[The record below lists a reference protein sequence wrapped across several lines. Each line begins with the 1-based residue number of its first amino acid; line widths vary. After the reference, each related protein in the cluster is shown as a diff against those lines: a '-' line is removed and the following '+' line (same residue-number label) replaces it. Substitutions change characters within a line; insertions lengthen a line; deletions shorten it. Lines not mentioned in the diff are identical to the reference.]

1 VPADARAVTGIVG
14 IVALLLTACGGV
26 VPPVRPTATP
36 TARAT
41 TMPTATATATALPTP
56 TVQGAARF
64 ADATCRFAVPAGA
77 SVSCGDLTVPLDHAR
92 PAGPT
97 ITLHVAIYASTAAQP
112 ADDPI
117 VYLEGGPGGHA
128 LARVALMYDA
138 WFLPL
143 LAERPLIVVDQR
155 GAGASRPAL
164 DCPELSELGYA
175 WLDEALDAAGRD
187 ERWNEAWRRCASRLR
202 AAGIEFGAYHS
213 AASAADLEALRQ
225 VLGIAQWNV
234 FGVSY
239 GTRLALTLMR
249 DHPAGIRSVILD
261 SVVPLE
267 ASETAAPARM
277 AAAFAALFAGCAA
290 DAACAAAY
298 PALDERFAALVAR
311 LDERPVLREV
321 ADPTTGERHRV
332 VLSGTTVIAL
342 TGLALA
348 SAAIVPALPLAI
360 SAAERGV
367 DYSLFTALAINAAA
381 QHRQFSYGL
390 LYAVR
395 CHEEIPFDAPQ
406 ALATAGA
413 AWPALRGAFD
423 VAAYGDACAA
433 LDVPA
438 APARENQP
446 VDSDRP
452 ALILAGALDP
462 ITPPGDAGRVAG
474 RLSAAQAI
482 EFPAASHGVAFDQPC
497 ARAALLAFVR
507 DPLAPVALACLDEQ
521 QPPAFIIV
529 RF

>member
-1 VPADARAVTGIVG
+1 VRADVRVVVG
-14 IVALLLTACGGV
+14 IVALLLSACGAMSS
-26 VPPVRPTATP
+26 PAQPTATP
-36 TARAT
+36 TAHAT
-41 TMPTATATATALPTP
+41 ARPLATATATAQPTP
-56 TVQGAARF
+56 TIQGAARF
-64 ADATCRFAVPAGA
+64 AGATCRFTVPAGA

-92 PAGPT
+92 PTGPT
-97 ITLHVAIYASTAAQP
+97 TTLHVAIYASTAARP

-138 WFLPL
+138 WFRPL
-143 LAERPLIVVDQR
+143 LADRQLIVVDQR

-187 ERWNEAWRRCASRLR
+187 ERWNAAWRSCAGRLR
-202 AAGIEFGAYHS
+202 AAGIDVGAYHS

-225 VLGIAQWNV
+225 ALGIAQWNV

-239 GTRLALTLMR
+239 GTRLALTLLR
-249 DHPAGIRSVILD
+249 DYPAGIRSVVLD

-267 ASETAAPARM
+267 ASEADAPAHM
-277 AAAFAALFAGCAA
+277 AAAFAALFADCAA

-311 LDERPVLREV
+311 LDDQPVLREV

-332 VLSGTTVIAL
+332 VLNGTAVIAL

-348 SAAIVPALPLAI
+348 SADVVPALPLAI

-381 QHRQFSYGL
+381 QYRQFSHGL

-395 CHEEIPFDAPQ
+395 CHEEIPFDTPQ

-413 AWPALRGAFD
+413 AWPELRGVFD
-423 VAAYGDACAA
+423 VAAYRDACAV
-433 LDVPA
+433 LDIPA
-438 APARENQP
+438 ATARENQP

-462 ITPPGDAGRVAG
+462 ITPPADAGRVAA
-474 RLSAAQAI
+474 RLSAAQSL
-482 EFPAASHGVAFDQPC
+482 EFPAASHGVAFDDLC
-497 ARAALLAFVR
+497 ARDAMLAFVR
-507 DPLAPVALACLDEQ
+507 DPATPVALPCLDERT
-521 QPPAFIIV
+521 PPTFIIV